1 MKVPISNQQNITLAP
16 DVLVQELSGESVL
29 LNLKSEEYFGLDEV
43 GSRMLSVLTD
53 SASIQE
59 ASDRLLEEYEVDPEK
74 LHQDLLELIEKM
86 VAQGL
91 VTVNPA

>member
-1 MKVPISNQQNITLAP
+1 VKVPISNQQNITLAP

>member
-59 ASDRLLEEYEVDPEK
+59 ASDRLLEEYEVEPEK

>member
-1 MKVPISNQQNITLAP
+1 VKVPISNQQNITLAP

-29 LNLKSEEYFGLDEV
+29 LNLDSEEYFGLDEV
-43 GSRMLSVLTD
+43 GSRMLSVLTG

-59 ASDRLLEEYEVDPEK
+59 ASDRLLEEYDVEPEK

-86 VAQGL
+86 VDQGL
-91 VTVNPA
+91 VTLSPA

>member
-29 LNLKSEEYFGLDEV
+29 LNLNSEEYFGLDEV
-43 GSRMLSVLTD
+43 GSRMLSVLTG

-59 ASDRLLEEYEVDPEK
+59 ASDRLLEEYEVEPEK
-74 LHQDLLELIEKM
+74 LHQDLMELIEKM
-86 VAQGL
+86 VDRGL
-91 VTVNPA
+91 VTVSSA